1 MKLSA
6 SAGAGI
12 AKSAITAPAIPHTQN
27 RIDRC
32 IMAALPD
39 WMCDRFAG
47 NHGQFVFAGPQ
58 VNPLRNGLFQPCPN
72 PPDCLTHRTVHM
84 ALFNWE
90 NDIAQRGTPVPI
102 RETARVIPGM
112 IELPR
117 RKIIAIQTICILSLV
132 MLSLAGQVVRYQF
145 NRPFALG
152 FIDFFY
158 VDLENN
164 LPTWYQSVN
173 FLLAAFLLG
182 MLFRSARRM
191 SERFA
196 RHWGLLA
203 LGFVYLSLDEMA
215 SLHERLINPLQRII
229 QPSGAWAP
237 TWVIVGL
244 IGAAVAA
251 VYFLPFILHLPHRAK
266 LQAIAAA
273 GLFLGGAIGVEMWTA
288 TMFDTTDLNFKN
300 SFRYALM
307 AHAEELL
314 EMIGLLVFIDLLLR
328 LAEQKPPVCIGISGR

>member
-1 MKLSA
+1 
-6 SAGAGI
+6 
-12 AKSAITAPAIPHTQN
+12 
-27 RIDRC
+27 
-32 IMAALPD
+32 
-39 WMCDRFAG
+39 
-47 NHGQFVFAGPQ
+47 
-58 VNPLRNGLFQPCPN
+58 
-72 PPDCLTHRTVHM
+72 M

-117 RKIIAIQTICILSLV
+117 RKITAIQTICILSLV

-152 FIDFFY
+152 LIDFFY

-182 MLFRSARRM
+182 MLFHSTRRM

-229 QPSGAWAP
+229 Q
-237 TWVIVGL
+237 
-244 IGAAVAA
+244 
-251 VYFLPFILHLPHRAK
+251 
-266 LQAIAAA
+266 
-273 GLFLGGAIGVEMWTA
+273 
-288 TMFDTTDLNFKN
+288 
-300 SFRYALM
+300 
-307 AHAEELL
+307 
-314 EMIGLLVFIDLLLR
+314 
-328 LAEQKPPVCIGISGR
+328 